1 MYRCGSRIA
10 WDKTHRPADLAMK
23 VARNHKITNARSWA
37 DLITATRA
45 SKLSTHTA
53 YDTRC

>member
-10 WDKTHRPADLAMK
+10 WDKTHRPADLAVK
-23 VARNHKITNARSWA
+23 VARSHKITNARSWA

-45 SKLSTHTA
+45 SKLSIHTA